1 MTPSK
6 LGQVLRPE
14 EPSLY
19 TNHPL
24 RRSQRFVKEGKA
36 TFSTHVDGVEA
47 GTYFFL
53 HQ

>member
-14 EPSLY
+14 EPSLHAK
-19 TNHPL
+19 HPL
-24 RRSQRFVKEGKA
+24 RHGQRFFNVGEA
-36 TFSTHVDGVEA
+36 TFPAHVDGVEA